1 MIQYILSYR
10 CIMDPTTVCLDGCP
24 HLQMGAAFL
33 YALLQSSFLLQRQK
47 SVSTG
52 VDSGRADPY
61 CMPHPG

>member
-33 YALLQSSFLLQRQK
+33 CGPA
-47 SVSTG
+47 
-52 VDSGRADPY
+52 AE
-61 CMPHPG
+61 

>member
-33 YALLQSSFLLQRQK
+33 YGPAVKQLPT
-47 SVSTG
+47 STTEIRLHKRIF
-52 VDSGRADPY
+52 RAGQPVF
-61 CMPHPG
+61 

>member
-33 YALLQSSFLLQRQK
+33 YGPAAEQLPA
-47 SVSTG
+47 STTEI
-52 VDSGRADPY
+52 RL
-61 CMPHPG
+61 HRR